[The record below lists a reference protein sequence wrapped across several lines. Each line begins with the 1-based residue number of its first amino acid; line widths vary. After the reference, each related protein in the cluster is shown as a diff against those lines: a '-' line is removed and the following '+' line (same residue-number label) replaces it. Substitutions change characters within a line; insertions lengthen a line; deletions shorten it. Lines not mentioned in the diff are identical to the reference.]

1 MKSPQCQRKRTTCGN
16 NLLRVCESATI
27 RYDGVLLYFTVR
39 TNEHIRFNNGFIYE
53 ITPKPPLN
61 VW

>member
-1 MKSPQCQRKRTTCGN
+1 MKSPPCRRKRMICGN
-16 NLLRVCESATI
+16 NLLRVCEIATI
-27 RYDGVLLYFTVR
+27 RDESVLLYFTVR
-39 TNEHIRFNNGFIYE
+39 SNEHIRSNNGFIYE